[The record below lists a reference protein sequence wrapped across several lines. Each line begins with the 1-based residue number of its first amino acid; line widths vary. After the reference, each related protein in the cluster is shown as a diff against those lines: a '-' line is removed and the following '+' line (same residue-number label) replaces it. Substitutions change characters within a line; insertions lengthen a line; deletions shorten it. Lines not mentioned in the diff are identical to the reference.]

1 MVLNTL
7 LALFI
12 SLVTI
17 NVNQLICHTWTHITF
32 FVPTN
37 CANQTGSFFEA
48 NLEHSKSLANQQNKT
63 IQQNQR
69 TDLEMVCWSLNAVQF
84 SAFISYVLNVNKDGA
99 DASIQEGNTVIEF
112 YTAKTK
118 DE

>member
-48 NLEHSKSLANQQNKT
+48 NLEHSRSLANQQNKT

-84 SAFISYVLNVNKDGA
+84 SAFILYVLNVNKDGA

>member
-1 MVLNTL
+1 MD
-7 LALFI
+7 AYYI
-12 SLVTI
+12 
-17 NVNQLICHTWTHITF
+17 F
-32 FVPTN
+32 FPTN
-37 CANQTGSFFEA
+37 CTNQTGLFFEA
-48 NLEHSKSLANQQNKT
+48 NLEHYSRSLENRQNKT

-99 DASIQEGNTVIEF
+99 DASIQEWNTVIEI

>member
-1 MVLNTL
+1 MWINS
-7 LALFI
+7 A
-12 SLVTI
+12 VTRGRI
-17 NVNQLICHTWTHITF
+17 LHF
-32 FVPTN
+32 FFQPIA
-37 CANQTGSFFEA
+37 CANQTGLFFEA
-48 NLEHSKSLANQQNKT
+48 NLEHSRSLENRQNKT

-84 SAFISYVLNVNKDGA
+84 SAFISYALNVNKDGA
-99 DASIQEGNTVIEF
+99 DASIHEGNTVIEF

>member
-17 NVNQLICHTWTHITF
+17 NVNQLSCHTWTHITF
-32 FVPTN
+32 FFFQPIA
-37 CANQTGSFFEA
+37 CANQTGWFFEA
-48 NLEHSKSLANQQNKT
+48 NLEHSRSLENRQNKT

-112 YTAKTK
+112 YTA
-118 DE
+118 

>member
-1 MVLNTL
+1 MD
-7 LALFI
+7 AYYI
-12 SLVTI
+12 
-17 NVNQLICHTWTHITF
+17 F
-32 FVPTN
+32 FFQPIA
-37 CANQTGSFFEA
+37 CANQTGLFFEA
-48 NLEHSKSLANQQNKT
+48 NLEHSRSLENR
-63 IQQNQR
+63 QNQR
-69 TDLEMVCWSLNAVQF
+69 TDLEMVCWSLNTVQF